1 MTIEK
6 TREGGTLT
14 LGLQGRLDVNSA
26 PELKEVLDA
35 ELGDVT
41 ALVFDLKELEYI
53 SSGGI
58 RVITAAQ
65 KQMKKQGSMKIR
77 NVNSIIT
84 EIFMLTG
91 LVNIFDIE

>member
-1 MTIEK
+1 MTIKK
-6 TREGGTLT
+6 TRDGDSLT
-14 LGLQGRLDVNSA
+14 LELQGRLDVNSA
-26 PELKEVLDA
+26 PELKELLES
-35 ELGDVT
+35 ELEGVT

-77 NVNSIIT
+77 NANSIIT
-84 EIFMLTG
+84 EIFKLTG
-91 LVNIFDIE
+91 LINVFDIE